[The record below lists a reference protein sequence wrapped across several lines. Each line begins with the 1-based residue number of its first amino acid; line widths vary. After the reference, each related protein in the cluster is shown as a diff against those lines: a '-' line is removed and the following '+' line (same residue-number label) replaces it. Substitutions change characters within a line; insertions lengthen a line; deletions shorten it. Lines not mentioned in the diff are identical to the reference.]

1 MLLLV
6 VAAAA
11 PAYPGG
17 SPWCNANRPVAPI
30 PGDPDADVLNFTCT
44 QTGCTISAQKPFKGF
59 VLGGAGSFLSPPAN
73 ARRFT
78 DDGHECVTHSQRLST
93 TSITVQFAQSDFPR
107 VMRATV
113 VYEKDGD
120 HLYAQAETVA
130 PSSRHVVIVGGGP
143 GGLGAARYLESINQA
158 YTLYERGP
166 AMTEAFWENPQ
177 YCLVHQETYRT
188 FSPLGENTD
197 PKLGQGL
204 GGTQNVNGAVYAP
217 GTPRDLADSLGIGV
231 AQAQKA
237 QEIAAGFIDTR
248 PVLKTPDFVDVAMMW
263 APINQSDYDDAT
275 LNVANSKMARRS
287 LAYGFTEGSGTVHTD
302 THVDSVND
310 THYVVNDTVHEHSGI
325 ILSAGALSSPQL
337 LGRTEF
343 TVINH
348 AYRVNS
354 LSTITERYTFDYP
367 DADENAGTLGSLEVM
382 TAKLLS
388 LSGPTSLE
396 ITMDMTT
403 AYQKTAR
410 VNESF
415 NWNPAANFNGDP
427 WHYMGTVSHTEML
440 VDGYSNVYIGDAS
453 ALKRPFNCHTSM
465 PAAAAGVLAAQR
477 LMGFD
482 LGTPEE
488 MDAPYAARAKLFVAG
503 LWVLGVGIAA
513 HILSVVF
520 GKQTRIILEALS
532 TTFSSPPA
540 RYWLRSPPCG
550 RPLTRLPA
558 RPRSSIASSAGSR
571 SGCSGPTW
579 PAACTSRSRPS
590 IRLRLARRTGRL
602 ATSLRFYW
610 GSRPSVPPSRGRG
623 LTVSPT
629 PPPLRPCSA
638 F

>member
-1 MLLLV
+1 
-6 VAAAA
+6 
-11 PAYPGG
+11 
-17 SPWCNANRPVAPI
+17 
-30 PGDPDADVLNFTCT
+30 
-44 QTGCTISAQKPFKGF
+44 
-59 VLGGAGSFLSPPAN
+59 
-73 ARRFT
+73 
-78 DDGHECVTHSQRLST
+78 
-93 TSITVQFAQSDFPR
+93 
-107 VMRATV
+107 
-113 VYEKDGD
+113 
-120 HLYAQAETVA
+120 
-130 PSSRHVVIVGGGP
+130 
-143 GGLGAARYLESINQA
+143 
-158 YTLYERGP
+158 
-166 AMTEAFWENPQ
+166 
-177 YCLVHQETYRT
+177 
-188 FSPLGENTD
+188 
-197 PKLGQGL
+197 
-204 GGTQNVNGAVYAP
+204 
-217 GTPRDLADSLGIGV
+217 
-231 AQAQKA
+231 
-237 QEIAAGFIDTR
+237 
-248 PVLKTPDFVDVAMMW
+248 
-263 APINQSDYDDAT
+263 DDAT

-382 TAKLLS
+382 TAELLS

-410 VNESF
+410 VGESF
-415 NWNPAANFNGDP
+415 TWNPAANFNGDP

-520 GKQTRIILEALS
+520 GKYDKNNIGGTIHYIFQPTGTVLVTIAAVWSAIDEAPSAASLEHRIIGWIAIGLLWSNVAGGVYLKIASEYPTAIGAAHRSAGYVITILLGEQAFS
-532 TTFSSPPA
+532 ATVAGTGIDRIANAATFTA
-540 RYWLRSPPCG
+540 VLGVLIAVAVRK
-550 RPLTRLPA
+550 
-558 RPRSSIASSAGSR
+558 RSSEDKGSV
-571 SGCSGPTW
+571 
-579 PAACTSRSRPS
+579 
-590 IRLRLARRTGRL
+590 LD
-602 ATSLRFYW
+602 
-610 GSRPSVPPSRGRG
+610 
-623 LTVSPT
+623 
-629 PPPLRPCSA
+629 
-638 F
+638 